1 VFGAGRGGG
10 YIDFKERRQA
20 AERMAKKYR
29 VIHQRKNMIEAVFSG
44 RGYRDWYVAQA
55 SGVLGLGWRTLKI
68 CPTIEE
74 AEEACRDHA
83 GGDLLPG
90 GARIVSEFVRPD

>member
-1 VFGAGRGGG
+1 
-10 YIDFKERRQA
+10 
-20 AERMAKKYR
+20 MAKKYR
-29 VIHQRKNMIEAVFSG
+29 VIHQRKNMFEALVSG

-55 SGVLGLGWRTLKI
+55 SGAFGLGWRTLKI
-68 CPTIEE
+68 CPTVEE
-74 AEEACRDHA
+74 AEQACRDHA

>member
-1 VFGAGRGGG
+1 MFGTGRGGG
-10 YIDFKERRQA
+10 YIDVKERGQA

-29 VIHQRKNMIEAVFSG
+29 VIHQRKNIFEAMVSG

-90 GARIVSEFVRPD
+90 GARIVSKFVRPD

>member
-1 VFGAGRGGG
+1 
-10 YIDFKERRQA
+10 
-20 AERMAKKYR
+20 MAKKYR
-29 VIHQRKNMIEAVFSG
+29 VIHQRKNLFEAMVSG
-44 RGYRDWYVAQA
+44 RGYRDWYVAQV
-55 SGVLGLGWRTLKI
+55 GRFFGWRMLKI

-74 AEEACRDHA
+74 AEQACRDHA

>member
-1 VFGAGRGGG
+1 
-10 YIDFKERRQA
+10 
-20 AERMAKKYR
+20 MAKKYR

-90 GARIVSEFVRPD
+90 GA